1 MDRNLIARKFSAALW
16 TTRAAEWLDSRLGH
30 SEEIFRVAVL
40 PLLEQTV
47 QEVRNAA
54 RQASGQPVCA
64 CSHPFDRHNT
74 ACAHCPC
81 VGYAQTW
88 PPQASGQ
95 QPDNAAGAP
104 DPTTADDPT
113 PLRWGLGDVLHSDDD
128 TVIVCMSGPDREPYW
143 LELDPERAAALRD
156 DLAPLEEETHVVTD
170 DSDDPEHI
178 DDCPGCEA
186 FSLTGHVATP
196 AAGLSDTQPTVDRAA
211 VRERVRLAI
220 AAQWLDEMG
229 SDRTV
234 DDLDDSEF
242 DTFADAVL
250 AALGKITT
258 PTVEETSR

>member
-1 MDRNLIARKFSAALW
+1 VDQRSEARCTDPPPERLLGVSAALW

-113 PLRWGLGDVLHSDDD
+113 PLRWGLGDVLHSDD
-128 TVIVCMSGPDREPYW
+128 
-143 LELDPERAAALRD
+143 
-156 DLAPLEEETHVVTD
+156 LAPLEEETHVVTD